1 MAAFRNR
8 QKKQARKLLDTSKS
22 CSKDPK
28 QTSISQVM
36 VLPGQSFH
44 EDLHATP
51 QAQHQV
57 QRALLLDMVRQS
69 PPIFELRPSEDQ
81 TLLVRRDA
89 VIVLDL
95 GFLVVDRVE
104 CLKKGNTWQ
113 HFEIQV
119 TKKHAQKLLDTS
131 KYCSKGP
138 SKPGYPKFWFPSQGF
153 HDDLH
158 ATRMRKCSVLSF
170 SMWSD
175 SVLPSSSCDPAK
187 IKRCWAGGMLS
198 LS

>member
-1 MAAFRNR
+1 
-8 QKKQARKLLDTSKS
+8 
-22 CSKDPK
+22 
-28 QTSISQVM
+28 M

-95 GFLVVDRVE
+95 GFHVVDRVE
-104 CLKKGNTWQ
+104 CLKKGNT
-113 HFEIQV
+113 
-119 TKKHAQKLLDTS
+119 
-131 KYCSKGP
+131 
-138 SKPGYPKFWFPSQGF
+138 
-153 HDDLH
+153 
-158 ATRMRKCSVLSF
+158 
-170 SMWSD
+170 
-175 SVLPSSSCDPAK
+175 
-187 IKRCWAGGMLS
+187 
-198 LS
+198 